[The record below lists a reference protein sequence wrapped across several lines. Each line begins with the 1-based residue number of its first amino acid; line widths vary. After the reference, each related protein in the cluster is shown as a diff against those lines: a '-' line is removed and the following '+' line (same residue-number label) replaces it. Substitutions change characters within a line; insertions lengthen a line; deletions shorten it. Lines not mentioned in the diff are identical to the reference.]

1 MGGASLTLIH
11 FELCTVTT
19 VLCVLV
25 MCRFPMKLHA
35 LSLSMTVYSKFCG
48 VGTVVSMLTAKD
60 KINISKPGHS

>member
-11 FELCTVTT
+11 FELCTV
-19 VLCVLV
+19 LCVLV
-25 MCRFPMKLHA
+25 TCRFPMKLLV

-60 KINISKPGHS
+60 NMNIRKLGHS